1 VNRSATIVSS
11 LAIALALIASACTG
25 GASPTPGA
33 TPTVAATEAPTIGPS
48 PTPSPVVPT
57 SLITPGTVVDCV
69 DIEYPP
75 MEYFPSADETDPA
88 KAIGFDVDSAKAVV
102 EHWGLKIEIRNTA
115 FDALIPDLQAA
126 RCDIVWT
133 ALFVNATRLEVAEA
147 VPYLAT
153 GHVVMVPAGN
163 PKAIKTL
170 DDLCGK
176 IVSIQAGGLVEEE
189 INTQSKACTDA
200 GKAAIDIQGYQTVAE
215 EFQQIVTGRVDAV
228 WETDTAV
235 ADWMVKNPGKYE
247 IAFVVSRADAYG
259 VYFQKNKADL
269 AAALVDALKA
279 LKADGSW
286 DTIATQ
292 YAQDP
297 AALAPACPGST
308 ATAGC
313 HPVE

>member
-1 VNRSATIVSS
+1 MKRTAGLISTLAVGMSVIV
-11 LAIALALIASACTG
+11 AACTG
-25 GASPTPGA
+25 GASPTPAA
-33 TPTVAATEAPTIGPS
+33 TATPITEPTATASPTVAA
-48 PTPSPVVPT
+48 VVPT
-57 SLITPGTVVDCV
+57 SLITAGTVVDCV

-75 MEYFPSADETDPA
+75 MEYFPSADVTDPA
-88 KAIGFDVDSAKAVV
+88 QAIGFDVDSAKAVV
-102 EHWGLKIEIRNTA
+102 QRWGLQIEVRNTA
-115 FDALIPDLQAA
+115 FDALIPDLQAG

-153 GHVVMVPAGN
+153 GHVVMVGAGN

-176 IVSIQAGGLVEEE
+176 SVSIQAAGLVEEK
-189 INTQSKACTDA
+189 INTQSKACTDG
-200 GKAAIDIQGYQTVAE
+200 GKPAIDIQAYPTVAE

-228 WETDTAV
+228 WETDTAI
-235 ADWMVKNPGKYE
+235 ADWMVKNPDKYE
-247 IAFVVSRADAYG
+247 VAIVVSRDQAYG

-269 AAALVDALKA
+269 AAALVDAFKA
-279 LKADGSW
+279 LKADGTW
-286 DTIATQ
+286 DAIATQ

-297 AALAPACPGST
+297 AALAPVCPEDT